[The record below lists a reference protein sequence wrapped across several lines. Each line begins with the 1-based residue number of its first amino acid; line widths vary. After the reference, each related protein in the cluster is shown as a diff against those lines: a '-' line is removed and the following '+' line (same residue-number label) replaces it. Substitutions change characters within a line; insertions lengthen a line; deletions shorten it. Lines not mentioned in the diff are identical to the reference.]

1 MNRIAAVWTFLL
13 CAVFGVLHAVS
24 FAPWNLWWLQI
35 AALAALLALTPPGV
49 GAGRAA
55 LHGFAF
61 GLGWFGL
68 GVHWVYIS
76 MHTYGELPALLAG
89 VGTAAFC
96 LYLALYPALALYL
109 AARWHASWQ
118 LPAAARILAL
128 PALWVATEYLRGVVL
143 TGFPWLASG
152 YAHSDGPLAGYAAML
167 GVHGVTWICVVIA
180 AALAAVID
188 TALAAQPARPA
199 QASRRRRRALA
210 SAVVGG
216 ALLVTG
222 LPLQRIDWTAAAGA
236 PISVRLVQT
245 NIAQNLKFA
254 PDGLQT
260 AHGAMMSLLA
270 SPSPRPITLAVL
282 PESVF
287 PVPVNDLPDFVTAD
301 LLAFTRRTHAA
312 LIFGAFIE
320 EPAGHYFNSALA
332 LAPDSDRV
340 QRYSKQHLVPFGEF
354 VPWGFRWFVDQMQM
368 PIADQQHGA
377 ADQPPLAVG
386 GQQIA
391 VNICYED
398 LFGADIARAW
408 QDRRGGA
415 GGDRSRAEPTL
426 LLNLSNLAWFD
437 DSRALPQHLQIARM
451 RALETGRPVLRATNT
466 GATALIGT
474 HGAVQALL
482 PYVTAG
488 VLDVAVQGYAGR
500 TPYLRFGD
508 APIALLVIG
517 SVLVAVALSRRGQ
530 G

>member
-1 MNRIAAVWTFLL
+1 MNRVAAVWIFLL
-13 CAVFGVLHAVS
+13 AAALGVLHALS
-24 FAPWNLWWLQI
+24 FAPWNLWWLQLI
-35 AALAALLALTPPGV
+35 ALAALFVLTAPGI
-49 GAGRAA
+49 GAGRGA
-55 LHGFAF
+55 LLGFAF

-76 MHTYGELPALLAG
+76 MHTYGAMPALLAG
-89 VGTAAFC
+89 AGTAAFC
-96 LYLALYPALALYL
+96 AYLALYPALALYV

-118 LPAAARILAL
+118 LPASARVVAL
-128 PALWVATEYLRGVVL
+128 PALWVGTEFLRGLVL

-152 YAHSDGPLAGYAAML
+152 YAHSDGPLAGYAAVL
-167 GVHGVTWICVVIA
+167 GVHGVTWICVLIA
-180 AALAAVID
+180 AALAALID
-188 TALAAQPARPA
+188 AAIQTRASLPA
-199 QASRRRRRALA
+199 QEPPRRWTLA
-210 SAVVGG
+210 TAVVAA

-222 LPLQRIDWTAAAGA
+222 LLLQRIDWTAPAGA
-236 PISVRLVQT
+236 PINVRLVQT
-245 NIAQNLKFA
+245 NIAQNLKFG

-260 AHGAMMSLLA
+260 GHRAMMSLLA
-270 SPSPRPITLAVL
+270 SSSLQPIALAVL

-312 LIFGAFIE
+312 LIFGTFIE
-320 EPAGHYFNSALA
+320 EPAGHYYNSALA

-354 VPWGFRWFVDQMQM
+354 IPWGFRWFVDRMQM
-368 PIADQQHGA
+368 PIADQQHGG
-377 ADQPPLAVG
+377 ADQPPLAVA

-408 QDRRGGA
+408 QDHSGSSGA
-415 GGDRSRAEPTL
+415 DSPRAEPTL

-474 HGAVQALL
+474 HGAVQGLL

-500 TPYLRFGD
+500 TPYLHFGD
-508 APIALLVIG
+508 APIALLVIA